1 MRRIRV
7 LRPPE
12 SFSIFSIFSRSMHA
26 RNRREVS
33 DSIGLARLRIVR
45 KSAFAEFWQSWKS
58 AKHPLRGGRG
68 SSSSLRERLQCHL
81 RIDEQNDQGMVVC
94 AVLLAN
100 RSEVRNDHH
109 SLVAFPGR
117 SRFSH
122 KAFAINTGYTW

>member
-1 MRRIRV
+1 MPVTVVKPLI
-7 LRPPE
+7 LLGWQG
-12 SFSIFSIFSRSMHA
+12 S
-26 RNRREVS
+26 
-33 DSIGLARLRIVR
+33 GLLGNQHLLNSGNPGSPQNIP
-45 KSAFAEFWQSWKS
+45 FA
-58 AKHPLRGGRG
+58 GGRG

-81 RIDEQNDQGMVVC
+81 RTDEQNDQGMVVC

-109 SLVAFPGR
+109 SRVAFPGR

>member
-1 MRRIRV
+1 
-7 LRPPE
+7 
-12 SFSIFSIFSRSMHA
+12 MHVH
-26 RNRREVS
+26 NRREVA
-33 DSIGLARLRIVR
+33 DSIGRARLRIV
-45 KSAFAEFWQSWKS
+45 KESAFAEFWQSCKS
-58 AKHPLRGGRG
+58 AKHPLRGVGAVRPVFANG
-68 SSSSLRERLQCHL
+68 FSVISALMT
-81 RIDEQNDQGMVVC
+81 QNDQGMVVC